1 MVYNA
6 QIRRYLTQFIMDTI
20 VAIATAPGRGGIG
33 VIRLSGE
40 QSSKIAEHICG
51 RLPIGRVAQFNHFRD
66 GKGEV
71 IDSGIALYFPKP
83 ASFTG
88 EDVVELQG
96 HGSPVVLDR
105 LCQCAISLGARM
117 AKPGEFSERA
127 FLNNKMDL
135 AQAEA
140 VADLIESTTE
150 QAARSAIRSLQ
161 GVFSERV
168 NQLLKELTELRIYVE
183 AAIDFSDEEIDF
195 LGEAAVDQQLQ
206 GLLKTLEGIS
216 DSAQQGRLLRDGM
229 RVVLAGQPN
238 AGKSS
243 LHNQL
248 AGHDAA
254 IVTDVA
260 GTTRDILREQIH
272 LGGLPLSISDTAG
285 LHDATDMVEQEGI
298 RRTQIE
304 LAEADRILLVVDGT
318 DGITE
323 QDKIILESLP
333 TSIPMTI
340 IHNKIDKHGLKP
352 SLIIKSGQVELFLSA
367 KTGDG
372 VDLLKQHLCDSVGY
386 HPQDDGV
393 FIARR
398 RHLDALHRAGV
409 AIAAGYDCLAGL
421 GAGELL
427 AEELRQAQLALGEIT
442 GTFTNE
448 DLLDQI
454 FSNFCIGK

>member
-1 MVYNA
+1 
-6 QIRRYLTQFIMDTI
+6 MDTI
-20 VAIATAPGRGGIG
+20 VAIATAPGRGGVG
-33 VIRLSGE
+33 VVRLSGT
-40 QSSKIAEHICG
+40 QSAMIAEQICG
-51 RLPIGRVAQFNHFRD
+51 RLPTARVAQFSHFRD
-66 GKGEV
+66 ALGEV
-71 IDSGIALYFPKP
+71 IDSGIALYFPNP

-96 HGSPVVLDR
+96 HGSPIVLDQ
-105 LCQCAISLGARM
+105 LCQRAISLGARM

-150 QAARSAIRSLQ
+150 QAARSATRSLQ

-168 NQLLKELTELRIYVE
+168 NQLLKQLTDLRIYVE

-195 LGEAAVDQQLQ
+195 LGEAAVDKQLLD
-206 GLLKTLEGIS
+206 LLKTVDGIR

-248 AGHDAA
+248 AGHNAA

-272 LGGLPLSISDTAG
+272 LGGLPLRISDTAG
-285 LHDATDMVEQEGI
+285 LHDSTDIVEQEGI
-298 RRTQIE
+298 RRTKNE
-304 LAEADRILLVVDGT
+304 LAEADRILLVLDGSQ
-318 DGITE
+318 GITP
-323 QDKIILESLP
+323 QDQIILDSLP
-333 TSIPMTI
+333 ASIPLTI
-340 IHNKIDKHGLKP
+340 IHNKIDKQGLKP
-352 SLIIKSGQVELFLSA
+352 SLVDEQGHTALYLSA

-372 VDLLKQHLCDSVGY
+372 IVLLKQHLCDSVGY
-386 HPQDDGV
+386 QPQDEGV

-398 RHLDALHRAGV
+398 RHLDALSRARV
-409 AIAAGYDCLAGL
+409 AIETGYDCLAGM

-427 AEELRQAQLALGEIT
+427 AEELRQAQQALGEIT

-454 FSNFCIGK
+454 FSSFCIGK

>member
-1 MVYNA
+1 
-6 QIRRYLTQFIMDTI
+6 MDTI
-20 VAIATAPGRGGIG
+20 VAVATAPGRGGVG
-33 VIRLSGE
+33 VVRLSGCA
-40 QSSKIAEHICG
+40 SSAIAMQICG
-51 RLPIGRVAQFNHFRD
+51 RLPAPRHAMFSHFRNAQGD
-66 GKGEV
+66 V
-71 IDSGIALYFPKP
+71 IDSGIALFFPNP

-96 HGSPVVLDR
+96 HGSPIVLDQ
-105 LCQCAISLGARM
+105 LCQRAISLGARM

-135 AQAEA
+135 TQAEA

-150 QAARSAIRSLQ
+150 QAARSAMRSLQ
-161 GVFSERV
+161 GVFSDRV
-168 NQLLKELTELRIYVE
+168 NQLLKQLTDLRIYVE

-195 LGEAAVDQQLQ
+195 LGEAAVDQQLKQ
-206 GLLKTLEGIS
+206 LLVTVDGIS
-216 DSAQQGRLLRDGM
+216 DSAQQGRLLRDGLH
-229 RVVLAGQPN
+229 VVLAGQPN

-254 IVTDVA
+254 IVTEVA

-272 LGGLPLSISDTAG
+272 IGGLPLSISDTAG
-285 LHDATDMVEQEGI
+285 LHNATDIVEQEGI
-298 RRTQIE
+298 RRTQSE
-304 LAEADRILLVVDGT
+304 LAKADRILLILDHEKGLT
-318 DGITE
+318 PA
-323 QDKIILESLP
+323 DKVILSELP
-333 TSIPMTI
+333 ASIPLTLVY
-340 IHNKIDKHGLKP
+340 NKIDKQGLAA
-352 SLIIKSGQVELFLSA
+352 SLADEAGQIEIYLSA

-372 VDLLKQHLCDSVGY
+372 IALLKQHLCDSVGY
-386 HPQDDGV
+386 HPQDEGV

-398 RHLDALHRAGV
+398 RHLDALQRARS
-409 AIAAGYDCLAGL
+409 AIEAGYDCLTGL

-427 AEELRQAQLALGEIT
+427 AEELRQAQQALGEIT

-454 FSNFCIGK
+454 FSSFCIGK

>member
-1 MVYNA
+1 ME
-6 QIRRYLTQFIMDTI
+6 TI
-20 VAIATAPGRGGIG
+20 VAIATAPGRGGVG
-33 VIRLSGE
+33 VVRLSGSNSAE
-40 QSSKIAEHICG
+40 IATQICG
-51 RLPIGRVAQFNHFRD
+51 RLPAARHAMFSHFKD
-66 GKGEV
+66 ANGDI
-71 IDSGIALYFPKP
+71 IDSGIALFFPNP

-96 HGSPVVLDR
+96 HGSPLVLDQ
-105 LCQCAISLGARM
+105 LCQRAISLGARM

-150 QAARSAIRSLQ
+150 QAARSAMRSLQ
-161 GVFSERV
+161 GVFSDRV
-168 NQLLKELTELRIYVE
+168 NELLKQLTDLRIYVE
-183 AAIDFSDEEIDF
+183 AAIDFTDEEIDF

-206 GLLKTLEGIS
+206 CLLKTVDGIS
-216 DSAQQGRLLRDGM
+216 DSAQQGRLLRDGL

-238 AGKSS
+238 VGKSS

-254 IVTDVA
+254 IVTDIA

-272 LGGLPLSISDTAG
+272 IGGLPLSISDTAG
-285 LHDATDMVEQEGI
+285 LHDATDIVEKEGI
-298 RRTQIE
+298 RRTQSE
-304 LAEADRILLVVDGT
+304 LAEADRILLVLDHEKGLT
-318 DGITE
+318 R
-323 QDKIILESLP
+323 QDEAILSTLP
-333 TSIPMTI
+333 SSVPLTLVY
-340 IHNKIDKHGLKP
+340 NKIDKQGFTA
-352 SLIIKSGQVELFLSA
+352 SLTEEAGQTCLYISA
-367 KTGDG
+367 RTGDG
-372 VDLLKQHLCDSVGY
+372 IALLKQHLCDSVGY
-386 HPQDDGV
+386 HPQEEGV

-398 RHLDALHRAGV
+398 RHLDALHRARL
-409 AIAAGYDCLAGL
+409 AIEAGYECLTGL

-427 AEELRQAQLALGEIT
+427 AEELRQAQHALGEIT

-454 FSNFCIGK
+454 FSSFCIGK